1 MTYTS
6 VYNSKAYYPQWGAF
20 EINKI
25 IARDTIKHSSEI
37 ELFEIIFEDM
47 KRSYFKTGLNVVY
60 PDKMSE
66 EYLKSIFGNYHLK
79 DIEGSHF
86 HLIDKDYFLEKVK
99 NYINDHFYSDWNYVD
114 SQQEKFLQSVLS
126 AIEFATIG
134 AKLFYEFRP
143 PVDLQTLIPIT
154 GGPFDHFTAFITLN
168 PSGKET
174 DDGEVRQI
182 ATSILL
188 YRD

>member
-6 VYNSKAYYPQWGAF
+6 VYNTKAYYPQWGAY

-25 IARDTIKHSSEI
+25 IARDAIKYSSEA

-47 KRSYFKTGLNVVY
+47 KSSYFKTGLNVVY
-60 PDKMSE
+60 PDKISE
-66 EYLKSIFGNYHLK
+66 KYLKSIFGNYHLK
-79 DIEGSHF
+79 DISSSHF
-86 HLIDKDYFLEKVK
+86 HLIDKDNFLEKVK
-99 NYINDHFYSDWNYVD
+99 NYINDHFYSDWNYAD
-114 SQQEKFLQSVLS
+114 SQQEKFLQSALS

-134 AKLFYEFRP
+134 AKSFYEFRP
-143 PVDLQTLIPIT
+143 SDDLQTLIPIT
-154 GGPFDHFTAFITLN
+154 GGPFDHFTAFIALN
-168 PSGKET
+168 QIGKET
-174 DDGEVRQI
+174 EDGQVRQI